1 MILLDVGNTRAHLW
15 VEGRGEHLSVDEAIA
30 RYHARRV
37 HYINVNP
44 HHADA
49 LSAIA
54 GWVDLDEALHLPG
67 DYPTMGVDRRAVC
80 LAHKEG
86 IFIDAGSA
94 ITVDK
99 VVSGRYQG
107 GFILPGLAAYRRMYT
122 AISPVLDVPL
132 EAVELDRLPVVTKD
146 SVNFGTIAPI
156 IAIINTIRSDLPL
169 YITGGDGQMI
179 VGYFDD
185 AVYDETLAF
194 QGMQNALKR
203 NKP

>member
-1 MILLDVGNTRAHLW
+1 MILLDVGNTRAHLS
-15 VEGRGEHLSVDEAIA
+15 VNGVVEHLPVDEAIA

-54 GWVDLDEALHLPG
+54 GWVNLDEALHLPG
-67 DYPTMGVDRRAVC
+67 DYPTMGVDRRALC
-80 LAHKEG
+80 LAHEEG

-99 VVSGRYQG
+99 VVEGHYQG
-107 GFILPGLAAYRRMYT
+107 GFILPGLSTHHRMY
-122 AISPVLDVPL
+122 ASISPVLDVPL
-132 EAVELDRLPVVTKD
+132 EPVALDMLPTTTQD

-156 IAIINTIRSDLPL
+156 IAILNTIRSDLPL
-169 YITGGDGQMI
+169 YITGGDGQTI
-179 VGYFDD
+179 ATYFDN
-185 AVYDETLAF
+185 ATYNETLVF
-194 QGMQNALKR
+194 QGMQNAIQR

>member
-15 VEGRGEHLSVDEAIA
+15 ADSKVEHLPVDEAIA

-37 HYINVNP
+37 GYINVNP
-44 HHADA
+44 HQADA

-54 GWVDLDEALHLPG
+54 GWHDLNADLHLPG
-67 DYPTMGVDRRAVC
+67 DYPTMGVDRRALC
-80 LAHKEG
+80 IARNEG

-99 VVSGRYQG
+99 VVKGRYQG
-107 GFILPGLAAYRRMYT
+107 GFILPGLSAYHRMYAT
-122 AISPVLDVPL
+122 ISPALDVPL
-132 EAVELDRLPVVTKD
+132 EPVALGSLPTTTQN

-156 IAIINTIRSDLPL
+156 IAIIQTIRDDLPL
-169 YITGGDGQMI
+169 YITGGDGQTI
-179 VGYFDD
+179 AAYFDD
-185 AVYDETLAF
+185 ATYDETLVF

-203 NKP
+203 KNP